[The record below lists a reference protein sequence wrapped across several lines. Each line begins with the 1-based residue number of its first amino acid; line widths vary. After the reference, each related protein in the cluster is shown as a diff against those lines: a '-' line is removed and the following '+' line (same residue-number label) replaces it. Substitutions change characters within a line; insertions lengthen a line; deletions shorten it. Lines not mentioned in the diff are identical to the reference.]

1 MRAAPVDARAQRR
14 TLAPVF
20 RLSARA
26 DPAFLAEMLYEAVNW
41 RDDGAEE
48 RPPFD
53 EMLARPEL
61 RRYVEG
67 WGRVGDVAIVAL
79 DRRDEP
85 VGAAWYRLFRADEPG
100 YGFVDDDTPE
110 LSIAVYPECRGQHV
124 GGLLLG
130 TLAPA
135 RAIRRVLGDQ
145 PERAPARTRPA
156 GCTPGTASRSLRERG
171 RLAHDGRRLVLNRFA
186 VAPAGNRSRAPARM
200 PAVNLRRIG
209 LALVRASRGSSRSR
223 TR

>member
-1 MRAAPVDARAQRR
+1 MPAPGAAPDPLAHTMALPIDVRARHR

-20 RLSARA
+20 RLSVRA

-53 EMLARPEL
+53 ELLTQPEL

-85 VGAAWYRLFRADEPG
+85 VGAAWYRLFDAEGPG
-100 YGFVDDDTPE
+100 YGFVAADTPE
-110 LSIAVYPECRGQHV
+110 LSIALYPECRRQHL
-124 GGLLLG
+124 GALLLG
-130 TLAPA
+130 TLLQHARSNGLTAMSLSVARENPA
-135 RAIRRVLGDQ
+135 RRLY
-145 PERAPARTRPA
+145 ARHGFEVVA
-156 GCTPGTASRSLRERG
+156 EHDDSLTM
-171 RLAHDGRRLVLNRFA
+171 V
-186 VAPAGNRSRAPARM
+186 
-200 PAVNLRRIG
+200 VNL
-209 LALVRASRGSSRSR
+209 AS
-223 TR
+223 